1 MSDMDETIGSNPGSE
16 HDMLTLQI
24 QDLKAQILDYKLK
37 NELLEKEVL
46 QLRKEN
52 GQLKRVPLFVAAV
65 VDVLENGEVYLRQ
78 QGNNQEYVTTVS
90 EKLHRILK
98 PGMKVAVNNTLSV
111 VKTIGNIYD
120 SRVRVMELDE
130 QPNVTFEQVGGLKDE
145 IEEVREAV
153 EYPLTKPEIYE
164 RVGVEPPKGILLYG
178 PPGTGKTLIAKAV
191 ARQSKARFI
200 RMSGSELVHKYIGE
214 GAQLVRELFILARE
228 RAPAIVFIDEIDA
241 IGSMRTNDGTSGSAE
256 VQRTLMQLL
265 AEMDGFGNRGN
276 VRIMAATNRI
286 DMLDPALLRPGR
298 FDRIIGV
305 PLPDAGARLEI
316 LKIHTAKMSL
326 SGNVDLA
333 ELAELAGNTTGAEL
347 QAVCREAGMM
357 AIRRDAVAIDR
368 EDFLAA
374 IKKVKREVAA
384 PDSRMYT

>member
-1 MSDMDETIGSNPGSE
+1 MDETLSNNPGSE
-16 HDMLTLQI
+16 HDMLKLQI

-37 NELLEKEVL
+37 NELLEKELL

-52 GQLKRVPLFVAAV
+52 SQLKRTPLFVAAV
-65 VDVLENGEVYLRQ
+65 VDVLDNGEVYLRQ
-78 QGNNQEYVTTVS
+78 QGNNQEYVTTVN

-98 PGMKVAVNNTLSV
+98 PGMKVAVNNTLSI

-130 QPNVTFEQVGGLKDE
+130 QPDVTFEQIGGLRDE

-153 EYPLTKPEIYE
+153 EYPLTKPEVYE

-191 ARQSKARFI
+191 ANQSHARFI

-214 GAQLVRELFILARE
+214 GAQLVRELFVLARE

-298 FDRIIGV
+298 FDRIIQI
-305 PLPDAGARLEI
+305 PLPDTGARLEI
-316 LKIHTAKMSL
+316 LKIHTAKMTL
-326 SGNVDLA
+326 AGDVDLA
-333 ELAELAGNTTGAEL
+333 EIAELTGKTTGAEL
-347 QAVCREAGMM
+347 QAICREAGMM
-357 AIRRDAVAIDR
+357 AVRRDAEAVER
-368 EDFLAA
+368 EDFFAA
-374 IKKVKREVAA
+374 IKKVMREVVT
-384 PDSRMYT
+384 PDARMYV